1 MIFFFLFRFLARVEF
16 MMLMA
21 FDGMDKGQE
30 EEGLLYSL
38 SATMYMSPLL
48 HSAGVHNG

>member
-1 MIFFFLFRFLARVEF
+1 

>member
-16 MMLMA
+16 MMLKA

-30 EEGLLYSL
+30 EEGLLCSL